1 MLFIDTYSEKTYTLP
16 EIVTYLDRGCEL
28 RREFL
33 VFLMDCLNGRN
44 DIDIVGFTPSEVNRL
59 VARLQKSL

>member
-1 MLFIDTYSEKTYTLP
+1 MKFINTYSEETYTLA
-16 EIVTYLDRGCEL
+16 EIVTYLERDCEL

-33 VFLMDCLNGRN
+33 VFIMDCLNGRN
-44 DIDIVGFTPSEVNRL
+44 DIHIIGFTPSEVNRL